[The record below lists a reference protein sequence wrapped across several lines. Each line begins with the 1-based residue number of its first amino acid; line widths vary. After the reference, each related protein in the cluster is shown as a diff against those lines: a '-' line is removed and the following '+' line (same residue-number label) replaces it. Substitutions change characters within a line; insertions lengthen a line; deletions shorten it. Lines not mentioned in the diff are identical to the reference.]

1 MRRKTDKAEEAAFAY
16 QRELG
21 MNDSV
26 SDEHIVARRMG
37 FYDGYRQAEKETIEK
52 AVAWL
57 KKNVNNYIAN
67 CTESYPDAP
76 FKATVGGTCWEHLK
90 KAMEEK

>member
-1 MRRKTDKAEEAAFAY
+1 MKRKTDKAEEAAFAY

-57 KKNVNNYIAN
+57 KKNVNNYIVN
-67 CTESYPDAP
+67 STETYSDAP
-76 FKATVGGTCWEHLK
+76 FEASVGGMCWEHLK